1 MIRYVTKW
9 DGTPRTLE
17 NIRFVLKVLSY
28 DTIYSLRMDE
38 YEDLHIETGSNHG
51 MVVPKGA
58 DVVIPQE
65 GQMYIDLG
73 SVKKLYL

>member
-17 NIRFVLKVLSY
+17 NIRFVLKVQSY
-28 DTIYSLRMDE
+28 DNRYSIRMDE
-38 YEDLHIETGSNHG
+38 YEDLHIEAGNG
-51 MVVPKGA
+51 RGLIVPKGW

-65 GQMYIDLG
+65 GRMYFTKDSMRLEI
-73 SVKKLYL
+73 